1 MRGNISDY
9 SKELIEKIIETVASV
24 VGCSSKEIHVN
35 GNRNSSSF
43 FVVLSMK
50 EPFTRKLLSME
61 QDGKDILSQL
71 NIDYIIVDNDIIYL
85 EHLQGKLIPMCMII
99 IC

>member
-1 MRGNISDY
+1 MQGNISDY
-9 SKELIEKIIETVASV
+9 SKELIEKIKETVASV
-24 VGCSSKEIHVN
+24 VGCSCKEIHVN

-61 QDGKDILSQL
+61 QDEKDNLFQL

-85 EHLQGKLIPMCMII
+85 EHLQGKLIHMCII
-99 IC
+99 II